1 MLLLLDDD
9 DDDRSKRGLRCGVL
23 FCLKVPSIEVAVE
36 VGYVAM
42 MMDYSI
48 GTSFDPFATA
58 DSFKIVCYY
67 FANTSFKLSMLL

>member
-42 MMDYSI
+42 MMDYWHLLR
-48 GTSFDPFATA
+48 SFRDG
-58 DSFKIVCYY
+58 
-67 FANTSFKLSMLL
+67 